1 MRGLRLVESRRVFQ
15 VFLLGV
21 ILALFVGIFTS
32 CSSGDSNGAASG
44 DAESTSESS
53 IKTIGIVQIMEHPS
67 LNTIRESFIDQL
79 ENEGYHDGENI
90 KIDYQ
95 NAQSDQTNLKT
106 ICQKFANNNYDL
118 IVAIATP
125 SAQAAAGETK
135 DIPVLF
141 AACTD
146 PVSAG
151 LVTSLDKPGGNVTG
165 TSDAVSA
172 EQIME
177 LAQRITPD
185 FKTIG
190 ALYNSGEANS
200 VSVINNLKE
209 YAGRNGMTV
218 VEATV
223 TNTSEVQQ
231 AAQTLAEKADIL
243 FSPID
248 NTVASAMPVVAQVLK
263 PAKKPIYV
271 GADSM
276 VKDGGLATYGV
287 NYQVLGQE
295 TANMAIEI
303 LKGKKPADMPVMTM
317 DAVEIYL
324 NQETAAAIGITF
336 PEDVVQEAKQV
347 FGK

>member
-1 MRGLRLVESRRVFQ
+1 MRKVFQ
-15 VFLLGV
+15 VVLLGS
-21 ILALFVGIFTS
+21 ILALFIGIFTS
-32 CSSGDSNGAASG
+32 CSNGTNGAASN
-44 DAESTSESS
+44 D
-53 IKTIGIVQIMEHPS
+53 IKTIGIVQIREHPS
-67 LNTIRESFIDQL
+67 LNTIRESFIKEL
-79 ENEGYHDGENI
+79 ANEGYHNGDNI

-95 NAQSDQTNLKT
+95 DAQGDQTNLKT

-135 DIPVLF
+135 EIPVLF

-151 LVTSLDKPGGNVTG
+151 LVASLDRPGANVSG

-177 LAQRITPD
+177 LAKRITPD

-209 YAGRNGMTV
+209 YAGKNGMTV
-218 VEATV
+218 LESTV

-231 AAQTLAEKADIL
+231 ATQTLAEKADIL

-248 NTVASAMPVVAQVLK
+248 NTVASAMPVVAQVVNA
-263 PAKKPIYV
+263 AKKPIYV

-295 TANMAIEI
+295 TGKMAIEI
-303 LKGKKPADMPVMTM
+303 LNGKKPAEMPVKTM

-324 NQETAAAIGITF
+324 NQDTAAAIGITF
-336 PEDVVQEAKQV
+336 PEDVLAEAKQV
-347 FGK
+347 FKN